1 MCPSLIVDPTR
12 RRIQKLGEISFQKH
26 YATLNQ
32 SFKVDEKTLSLKLQ
46 QKNFDKKKIN
56 KSLRI
61 FYTTFSTIKQE
72 IFYTVKK
79 LLAIV
84 NIIPYEN
91 FLYDIILNY
100 ASTL

>member
-1 MCPSLIVDPTR
+1 VCPSLIVDPTR

-91 FLYDIILNY
+91 FLYDIILN
-100 ASTL
+100 